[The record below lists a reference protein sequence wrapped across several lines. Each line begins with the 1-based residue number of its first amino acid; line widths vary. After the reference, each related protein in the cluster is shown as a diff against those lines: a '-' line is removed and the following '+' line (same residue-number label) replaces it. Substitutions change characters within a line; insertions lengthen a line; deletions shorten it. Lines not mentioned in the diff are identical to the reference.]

1 MFELRLDRLREYLSS
16 VYGAD
21 VEVRYVGELGKR
33 RVKRAKPRMKLKEFG
48 YGVPYEIEF
57 IVEGELKSVI
67 LETMRPGGFGH
78 EHFSDRAGILLW
90 QHSAFN
96 RLPRHARS
104 VDVGAFTEDGRLK
117 SLGDC
122 EEFFIVMD
130 MVRGRPYFRDL
141 DTIRERR
148 RLTRLD
154 RQRCLALSD
163 YLIEIH
169 GVKSDEAGLY
179 VRRVRDLV
187 GHGEC
192 IMGLCDSYPSA
203 LEYISREDLCEIEK
217 RCVDWRWKLKKKAH
231 RLAQVHGDYH
241 PWNVLFRKG
250 TDFSVL
256 DRSRGKWGEAADDV
270 SAMSINYLFYS
281 LRTYGELKGPF
292 KELFSLFWENYLD
305 KTGDEEILE
314 VVQPFFA
321 WRGLVI
327 ASPVWYPNLPLD
339 VRVKLFSFTKNV
351 LEIER
356 FDFGEIDSYIK
367 G

>member
-1 MFELRLDRLREYLSS
+1 MDRLREYLSS

-21 VEVRYVGELGKR
+21 VKVRYLGELGKR
-33 RVKRAKPRMKLKEFG
+33 RAKRAKPRMRLKEFG

-57 IVEGELKSVI
+57 FVGGELQSVI
-67 LETMRPGGFGH
+67 LETVRPGGFGH

-90 QHSAFN
+90 QHSTFN
-96 RLPRHARS
+96 KLPRHVRS
-104 VDVGAFTEDGRLK
+104 VDVGAFTRDRGLK

-122 EEFFIVMD
+122 EEFFIVTERA
-130 MVRGRPYFRDL
+130 RGRPYFRDL
-141 DTIRERR
+141 DMIREKE

-154 RQRCLALSD
+154 RRRCLALSD
-163 YLIEIH
+163 YLVEIH
-169 GVKSDEAGLY
+169 SVKSDEAELY

-187 GHGEC
+187 GNGEC
-192 IMGLCDSYPSA
+192 IMGLCDSYPRG
-203 LEYISREDLCEIEK
+203 LEYISEEDLCEIEK
-217 RCVDWRWKLKKKAH
+217 RCVDWRWKLKRKMH

-256 DRSRGKWGEAADDV
+256 DRSRGEWGEAADDV

-281 LRTYGELKGPF
+281 LQTYGELKGPF
-292 KELFSLFWENYLD
+292 KELFGLFWENYLS

-314 VVQPFFA
+314 VVQPFYA

-327 ASPVWYPNLPLD
+327 ASPIWYPNLSLD
-339 VRVKLFSFTKNV
+339 VRVKLFNFIRNV
-351 LEIER
+351 LETEQMNLGQIN
-356 FDFGEIDSYIK
+356 SYIED
-367 G
+367 

>member
-1 MFELRLDRLREYLSS
+1 MFELRLDKLREYLSS

-33 RVKRAKPRMKLKEFG
+33 RVKPAKPRMKLKGFG

-57 IVEGELKSVI
+57 IVEKKLKRAI
-67 LETMRPGGFGH
+67 LETMRPEGFGH
-78 EHFSDRAGILLW
+78 DHFSDRAGILLW

-96 RLPRHARS
+96 NLPRHARS
-104 VDVGAFTEDGRLK
+104 LDVGAFTEDGGLK

-122 EEFFIVMD
+122 EEFFIITDRVW
-130 MVRGRPYFRDL
+130 GRPYFRDL

-148 RLTRLD
+148 GLTRLD
-154 RQRCLALSD
+154 RHRCLALSD
-163 YLIEIH
+163 YLVEIH
-169 GVKSDEAGLY
+169 GVKSDKAGLY

-192 IMGLCDSYPSA
+192 IMGLCDSYPSG
-203 LEYISREDLCEIEK
+203 LEYISEEELCEIEK
-217 RCVDWRWKLKKKAH
+217 RCVDWRWKLKRKTH

-241 PWNVLFRKG
+241 PWNLLFRRA

-256 DRSRGKWGEAADDV
+256 DRSRGEWGEAADDV
-270 SAMSINYLFYS
+270 TAMTINYIFYS
-281 LRTYGELKGPF
+281 LRTFGRLEGPF
-292 KELFSLFWENYLD
+292 EELFDLFWKNYLG

-314 VVQPFFA
+314 VVQPFYA

-327 ASPVWYPNLPLD
+327 ASPIWYPNLPLE
-339 VRVKLFSFTKNV
+339 VRKKLFNFVKGV
-351 LEIER
+351 LEVEK
-356 FDFGEIDSYIK
+356 FVFEDVNLYTKD
-367 G
+367 